1 MDVFAGTF
9 ARDVFL
15 QASNKNYRERRGEE
29 HEHGG
34 DDAYE
39 CEPADAVADRGEAS
53 QDGDACGN
61 EEHGHVF
68 QQEARNEFDFALV
81 DHARDEQRE
90 QNAHTAD
97 VRRNLDGQMDRNCFA
112 DIANAGKE
120 SQLNEEKRKP
130 FAVEFDALSHGWVIS
145 RVSGKGG
152 RHRTPAWRCSW
163 KCEKTSMA
171 PWQHLHVL
179 QRGPQKSNRTFDL
192 RFAWVLRSC
201 GMMILTNWAFLA
213 LAKRGSSPLRQAGD
227 RGQRVRGKGSAMEL
241 AILLVALVVTL
252 AVCFAALRLLAYE
265 FDCVCGPSA
274 NGRQRAQRV
283 HQELVDLS

>member
-1 MDVFAGTF
+1 
-9 ARDVFL
+9 
-15 QASNKNYRERRGEE
+15 
-29 HEHGG
+29 
-34 DDAYE
+34 
-39 CEPADAVADRGEAS
+39 
-53 QDGDACGN
+53 
-61 EEHGHVF
+61 
-68 QQEARNEFDFALV
+68 
-81 DHARDEQRE
+81 
-90 QNAHTAD
+90 
-97 VRRNLDGQMDRNCFA
+97 
-112 DIANAGKE
+112 
-120 SQLNEEKRKP
+120 
-130 FAVEFDALSHGWVIS
+130 
-145 RVSGKGG
+145 
-152 RHRTPAWRCSW
+152 
-163 KCEKTSMA
+163 MA

-192 RFAWVLRSC
+192 RFARVLRSC
-201 GMMILTNWAFLA
+201 GMMILTNWTFPA

>member
-1 MDVFAGTF
+1 
-9 ARDVFL
+9 
-15 QASNKNYRERRGEE
+15 
-29 HEHGG
+29 
-34 DDAYE
+34 
-39 CEPADAVADRGEAS
+39 
-53 QDGDACGN
+53 
-61 EEHGHVF
+61 
-68 QQEARNEFDFALV
+68 
-81 DHARDEQRE
+81 
-90 QNAHTAD
+90 
-97 VRRNLDGQMDRNCFA
+97 
-112 DIANAGKE
+112 
-120 SQLNEEKRKP
+120 
-130 FAVEFDALSHGWVIS
+130 
-145 RVSGKGG
+145 
-152 RHRTPAWRCSW
+152 
-163 KCEKTSMA
+163 MA

-283 HQELVDLS
+283 RQELVDLS